1 MEFAKKLADSLKSQP
16 YIEKLEVKEPG
27 FLNFFIK
34 AGFLQKE
41 VSDVLKKGRFESR
54 FSGKKVV
61 VEFTDPNPFKEF
73 HVGHLFSNSVGESM
87 SRLLEAV
94 GAQVKRAN
102 YQGDVGLHVA
112 KCIWGMRERVKSP
125 FNKIQC
131 KQESR
136 VKSVEDLNNE
146 CLEKRIEF
154 LGLSYAAGASAFEQD
169 AKA

>member
-1 MEFAKKLADSLKSQP
+1 MNLRERIRKDIEDKVGGMVGRWDGRVDVTRTSDARFGDYSTNMAMVLAQQTKSLDKARDERSPMEFAKKLADSLKSQP

-94 GAQVKRAN
+94 GAQVKR
-102 YQGDVGLHVA
+102 
-112 KCIWGMRERVKSP
+112 
-125 FNKIQC
+125 
-131 KQESR
+131 
-136 VKSVEDLNNE
+136 
-146 CLEKRIEF
+146 
-154 LGLSYAAGASAFEQD
+154 
-169 AKA
+169 